1 MAVEPTIDEVS
12 EMKKTTGVFVAM
24 AALAI
29 VLMADISGAAAKN
42 LPAGGDVTAAC
53 LSYGIEMRD
62 GKQVKSC
69 LLEKATE
76 FTAVGGQAISCAPKH
91 AVAFTPTGKVEY
103 CTLTTDTK
111 FRRTMTELVETK
123 AGGRVA
129 FYAAG
134 TLEVARLKDS
144 QLLPYKKDAS
154 VPCRGDAPISFRTDG
169 NVATCI
175 LDQESLFVSD
185 LKTKKKVSSTCQAGG
200 LIAFDEDG
208 IFGGC
213 YPPPPAKP
221 AVPDKT
227 PTQTQPDKTKTQ
239 GGQNQ

>member
-1 MAVEPTIDEVS
+1 
-12 EMKKTTGVFVAM
+12 MKKSIGAALVIMALTVVFVADM
-24 AALAI
+24 P
-29 VLMADISGAAAKN
+29 DAAAKN
-42 LPAGGDVTAAC
+42 LPAGGGVTAAC
-53 LSYGIEMRD
+53 LDYGIEMRD

-91 AVAFTPTGKVEY
+91 AVAFTPAGKVEY
-103 CTLTTDTK
+103 CTLTVDTK
-111 FRRTMTELVETK
+111 YRRTMTEPVEVK

-129 FYAAG
+129 FYPAG

-144 QLLPYKKDAS
+144 QLLPYKKDAA
-154 VPCRGDAPISFRTDG
+154 VPCRGDAPVSFRTDG

-175 LDQESLFVSD
+175 LDQESLFVSA

-208 IFGGC
+208 IFNGC
-213 YPPPPAKP
+213 YPPPPPKP
-221 AVPDKT
+221 VA
-227 PTQTQPDKTKTQ
+227 PDKTKTQ

>member
-1 MAVEPTIDEVS
+1 
-12 EMKKTTGVFVAM
+12 MKKINGILVAM
-24 AALAI
+24 VAATV
-29 VLMADISGAAAKN
+29 VLMADLSGAAAKK

-53 LSYGIEMRD
+53 LPYGVEMRD

-69 LLEKATE
+69 LLEKASE
-76 FTAVGGQAISCAPKH
+76 FTAVGGQPISCAPKH
-91 AVAFTPTGKVEY
+91 AVAFTPQGKVEY
-103 CTLTTDTK
+103 CTLTVDAK
-111 FRRTMTELVETK
+111 YRRTMTETVAVK

-129 FYAAG
+129 FYPAG

-144 QLLPYKKDAS
+144 QLLPYKKDAV
-154 VPCRGDAPISFRTDG
+154 VPCRGDAPVSFRTDG

-175 LDQESLFVSD
+175 LDQESLFVSA

-208 IFGGC
+208 IFNGC
-213 YPPPPAKP
+213 YPPPPPKP
-221 AVPDKT
+221 VA
-227 PTQTQPDKTKTQ
+227 PDKTKTQ

>member
-1 MAVEPTIDEVS
+1 
-12 EMKKTTGVFVAM
+12 MKKPIGVFVAM
-24 AALAI
+24 AVLAA
-29 VLMADISGAAAKN
+29 VLMVDIAGAAAKN

-76 FTAVGGQAISCAPKH
+76 YTAVGGQAISCAPKH
-91 AVAFTPTGKVEY
+91 AVAFTPEGKVEY
-103 CTLTTDTK
+103 CTLTIDASY
-111 FRRTMTELVETK
+111 RRTMTEMVVVK

-129 FYAAG
+129 FYPAG
-134 TLEVARLKDS
+134 TMEVARLKDS
-144 QLLPYKKDAS
+144 QLLPYKKDAA
-154 VPCRGDAPISFRTDG
+154 VPCRGDAPISFRPDG

-175 LDQESLFVSD
+175 LDQESLFVSA
-185 LKTKKKVSSTCQAGG
+185 LKTKKPVSNTCKAGG

-208 IFGGC
+208 LFNGC
-213 YPPPPAKP
+213 YPPPPPKP
-221 AVPDKT
+221 VAPV
-227 PTQTQPDKTKTQ
+227 QTAPDKTKPQ

>member
-1 MAVEPTIDEVS
+1 
-12 EMKKTTGVFVAM
+12 MKKMNCMLVAIV
-24 AALAI
+24 AATV
-29 VLMADISGAAAKN
+29 VLMADLSGAAAKN

-53 LSYGIEMRD
+53 LPYGIEMRD

-76 FTAVGGQAISCAPKH
+76 FTAVGGQPISCAAKH
-91 AVAFTPTGKVEY
+91 AAAFTPQGKVEY
-103 CTLTTDTK
+103 CTLTADAK
-111 FRRTMTELVETK
+111 YRRTMTETVAVK

-129 FYAAG
+129 FYPAG
-134 TLEVARLKDS
+134 TLEVARLKDT
-144 QLLPYKKDAS
+144 QLLPYKKDAV

-175 LDQESLFVSD
+175 LDQESLFVSA
-185 LKTKKKVSSTCQAGG
+185 LKTKKKVASTCQAGG

-208 IFGGC
+208 IFNGC
-213 YPPPPAKP
+213 YPPPPVKP
-221 AVPDKT
+221 AV
-227 PTQTQPDKTKTQ
+227 PDKTKTQ

>member
-1 MAVEPTIDEVS
+1 
-12 EMKKTTGVFVAM
+12 MKRINGILVAM
-24 AALAI
+24 VAATV
-29 VLMADISGAAAKN
+29 VLMTDLSGAAAKN
-42 LPAGGDVTAAC
+42 LPTGGDVTAAC
-53 LSYGIEMRD
+53 LPYGVEMRD

-69 LLEKATE
+69 LLEKASE
-76 FTAVGGQAISCAPKH
+76 FTAVGGQPISCAPKH
-91 AVAFTPTGKVEY
+91 AVAFTPQGKVEY
-103 CTLTTDTK
+103 CTLTIDAK
-111 FRRTMTELVETK
+111 YRRTMTETVAVK

-129 FYAAG
+129 FYPAG

-144 QLLPYKKDAS
+144 QLLPYKKDAV
-154 VPCRGDAPISFRTDG
+154 VPCRGDAPVSFRTDG

-175 LDQESLFVSD
+175 LDQESLFVSA

-208 IFGGC
+208 IFNGC

-221 AVPDKT
+221 AA
-227 PTQTQPDKTKTQ
+227 PDKTKTQ

>member
-1 MAVEPTIDEVS
+1 
-12 EMKKTTGVFVAM
+12 MKKSIGAALVIMALTVVFVADM
-24 AALAI
+24 P
-29 VLMADISGAAAKN
+29 DAAAKN

-53 LSYGIEMRD
+53 LPYGVEMRD

-69 LLEKATE
+69 LLEKASE
-76 FTAVGGQAISCAPKH
+76 FTAVGGQPISCAPKH
-91 AVAFTPTGKVEY
+91 AVAFTPQGKVEY
-103 CTLTTDTK
+103 CTLTIDAK
-111 FRRTMTELVETK
+111 YRRTMTETVAVK

-129 FYAAG
+129 FYPAG

-144 QLLPYKKDAS
+144 QLLPYKKDAV
-154 VPCRGDAPISFRTDG
+154 VPCRGDAPVSFRTDG

-175 LDQESLFVSD
+175 LDQESLFVSA

-208 IFGGC
+208 IFNGC
-213 YPPPPAKP
+213 YPPPPPKP
-221 AVPDKT
+221 VA
-227 PTQTQPDKTKTQ
+227 PDKTKTQ